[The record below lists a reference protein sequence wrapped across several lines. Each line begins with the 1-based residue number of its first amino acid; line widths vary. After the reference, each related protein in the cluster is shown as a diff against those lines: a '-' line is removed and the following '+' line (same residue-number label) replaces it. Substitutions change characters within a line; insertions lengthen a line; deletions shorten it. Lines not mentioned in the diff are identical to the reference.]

1 MNFAVK
7 NRIPIQAPA
16 ALYFLVEM
24 PSVLEKWEAYLY
36 KKKLES
42 VKQEK
47 FVVDKDYLKKQEG
60 YSNFSTRRSFSDIF
74 NKGKNVIRCKT

>member
-7 NRIPIQAPA
+7 NNIPIKAPA
-16 ALYFLVEM
+16 ALYILVES
-24 PSVLEKWEAYLY
+24 PPVLDKWEAYLY

-47 FVVDKDYLKKQEG
+47 FVADKDYLKKQEG
-60 YSNFSTRRSFSDIF
+60 YSNFSTRRSFSNIF

>member
-7 NRIPIQAPA
+7 NNMPIKAPA
-16 ALYFLVEM
+16 GLYILVEL

-36 KKKLES
+36 KKRIES
-42 VKQEK
+42 VKEAK
-47 FVVDKDYLKKQEG
+47 FVANTDYSKKQEG
-60 YSNFSTRRSFSDIF
+60 YSNFSKRRSFSDIF

>member
-7 NRIPIQAPA
+7 NNIPIKAPA
-16 ALYFLVEM
+16 ALYILVES
-24 PSVLEKWEAYLY
+24 PPVLEKWEAYLY

-42 VKQEK
+42 VTQEK
-47 FVVDKDYLKKQEG
+47 FVVDKDYLKNQEG